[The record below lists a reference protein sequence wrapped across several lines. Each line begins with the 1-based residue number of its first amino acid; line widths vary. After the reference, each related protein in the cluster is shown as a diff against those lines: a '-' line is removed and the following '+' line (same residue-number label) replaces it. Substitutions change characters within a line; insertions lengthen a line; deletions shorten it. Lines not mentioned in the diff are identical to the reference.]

1 MYQALES
8 ISQDLK
14 HLREGLTG
22 PAAAGQVARITAA
35 LEATA
40 QKISQATRDA
50 MVDADRVALQKIYAG
65 IVAARRIVQQL
76 HELPGGGELPQ
87 K

>member
-14 HLREGLTG
+14 QLRPTLTG
-22 PAAAGQVARITAA
+22 PNAAANVARITAA
-35 LEATA
+35 LDTTA
-40 QKISQATRDA
+40 QNISQATRAALGDSE
-50 MVDADRVALQKIYAG
+50 RIALQKIYAG

-76 HELPGGGELPQ
+76 HDLPGGGELPL